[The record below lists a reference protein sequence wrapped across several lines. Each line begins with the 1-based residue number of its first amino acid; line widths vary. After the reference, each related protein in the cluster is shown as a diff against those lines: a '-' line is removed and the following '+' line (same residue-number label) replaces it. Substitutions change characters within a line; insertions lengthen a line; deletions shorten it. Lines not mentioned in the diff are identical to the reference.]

1 MGRQMACFGPF
12 LEIGPAP
19 CGEMKALVAPGS
31 LTEGSHSDGPS
42 LGREMSQ
49 VAEMGRQMACF
60 GPCREIGPVCPR
72 ATGGP
77 RTQQVVPLP
86 RTSAAGIVVILS
98 ARQMR
103 ANPSGHGNFNARF
116 EV

>member
-19 CGEMKALVAPGS
+19 CGEIKALVATGF
-31 LTEGSHSDGPS
+31 LYECSHSDGPS
-42 LGREMSQ
+42 LDHEMSR
-49 VAEMGRQMACF
+49 VAVMGQQMACF
-60 GPCREIGPVCPR
+60 GPFREIGPVCPR